1 MLGTCCRTWAP
12 SAPSTVPP
20 PSAATIQLSPP
31 AANLTCMPGV
41 GGTDLP
47 ADVLVLPA
55 SRRLHITGRVQR
67 PARGSSTHACPSAH
81 YRRTGI
87 RRADLCA
94 PHWTP
99 TRSRDTTAP
108 EYRMSSR
115 EHTGMVDLGADGD
128 PRTHRVIS
136 KESAIRANCNQ
147 MVTNCSLQPVI
158 VTAAAQPCYGSPVGS
173 PSRNRRPADT
183 PVREGPRRG
192 ERPR

>member
-31 AANLTCMPGV
+31 AANLTCMPGI

-87 RRADLCA
+87 ARADLCA

-108 EYRMSSR
+108 GYRMSSR

-136 KESAIRANCNQ
+136 KESAICLDPPPGGPAEPITLRDKLACVWKQ
-147 MVTNCSLQPVI
+147 LL
-158 VTAAAQPCYGSPVGS
+158 AALAALSQISVAVDLRS
-173 PSRNRRPADT
+173 MT
-183 PVREGPRRG
+183 K
-192 ERPR
+192 